1 MALFVGMGKHN
12 ELVDVSRLVSRDGA
26 IEFANREGIMAPYR
40 LSKESSLD
48 IFPPITECY
57 IAIEKGDLLHAKKI
71 LNDLAALL
79 VGSRTQCLE
88 EVMLELKFR
97 ESKGLMLRQANR
109 IRRAGA
115 NLKDRPEPDK

>member
-1 MALFVGMGKHN
+1 VAL
-12 ELVDVSRLVSRDGA
+12 LVVMENNHLIDVSRLVARDGA

-40 LSKESSLD
+40 LSKEGSLD
-48 IFPPITECY
+48 FFPPITECY
-57 IAIEKGDLLHAKKI
+57 IAIEKGDLLNAKKI

-79 VGSRTQCLE
+79 VGSKTQCLE

-97 ESKGLMLRQANR
+97 ESRGLMLRQANR

-115 NLKDRPEPDK
+115 NLKDRPESSK

>member
-1 MALFVGMGKHN
+1 MSMEEN
-12 ELVDVSRLVSRDGA
+12 RELVDVSRLMSRDGA
-26 IEFANREGIMAPYR
+26 IQFANSEGITAPYR
-40 LSKESSLD
+40 LSKEGSLD
-48 IFPPITECY
+48 FFPPITKCY

-97 ESKGLMLRQANR
+97 ESRGLMLRQANR

-115 NLKDRPEPDK
+115 KLNHKPDSSN